1 MTTLTPR
8 VKALRTQEDIDRI
21 ALQVPMKRLAT
32 EDDHVYAMLY
42 LASDGASFVNGTTID
57 TNGGRVMM

>member
-1 MTTLTPR
+1 
-8 VKALRTQEDIDRI
+8 
-21 ALQVPMKRLAT
+21 MKRLAT